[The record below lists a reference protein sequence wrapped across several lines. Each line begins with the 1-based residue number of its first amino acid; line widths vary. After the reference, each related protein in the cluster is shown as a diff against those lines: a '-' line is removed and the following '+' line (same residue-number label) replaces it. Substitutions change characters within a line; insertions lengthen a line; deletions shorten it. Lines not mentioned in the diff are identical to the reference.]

1 MKQYVVCPVCNA
13 VMLTEFGSQFNPCT
27 IKRCVRSPSHNIETF
42 SADIYDEIYKIR
54 ILVKNET
61 AIWAVWDFTAKQLEV
76 GNAVLSQMLPWFEPD
91 ITNYRKLTDKIM
103 TYLIF
108 S

>member
-1 MKQYVVCPVCNA
+1 MKQYVLCPVCDA
-13 VMLTEFGSQFNPCT
+13 VMLTEFGSQFNPCC
-27 IKRCVRSPSHNIETF
+27 IKRCCRYPSHNIEIF
-42 SADIYDEIYKIR
+42 STDLYDEIYKIR

-61 AIWAVWDFTAKQLEV
+61 AIWAVWDFNDKQLEV

-91 ITNYRKLTDKIM
+91 ISNHTKLTDKIM
-103 TYLIF
+103 TYLLF